1 MEFYFEI
8 CLFLKRFCRLSFGLK
23 HGFLLPFTLLIA
35 VLLVFSGTAFSQKSK
50 KQLEK
55 EKKENLRKIEQTN
68 EILKEVKKEKKA
80 SLSQLKVL
88 RQQTRLKEQTIGSI
102 QDELG
107 ILQGDIQHLQSEEE
121 QMAFTLQKIR
131 KEYAAMVYAA
141 SKASISNQLIFLF
154 ASETFNQ
161 FLMRIQYLRYYAD
174 ARRRQ
179 AEQIRIMSLNLNQQK
194 LKLAMV
200 KEGKE
205 NLLVHEEKEKIQLET
220 LKEDQ
225 KKVVSQLSE
234 REQDLKEKIDKHK
247 AALNRL
253 ERMISDLVKAEIRR
267 SHTTVGPPKPNRDDE
282 TIEDKMSLT
291 PEGKLISK
299 SFSGNKNRLVWPVQ
313 NGFISSSFGK
323 HEHPVLK
330 RVYVD
335 NLGIDISTRS
345 GEKVRSVF
353 EGTVGLVGSVPG
365 MDGQIVMIRHGEY
378 FTVYSGLR
386 NVSVNAGDKVKMK
399 QVLGEVLKDEED
411 GAVLQFQIWKNNK
424 RLDPE
429 DWLAN
434 E

>member
-1 MEFYFEI
+1 MKFYFEI
-8 CLFLKRFCRLSFGLK
+8 PALLKILLRINFPDFSKIALRIGLAVWLF
-23 HGFLLPFTLLIA
+23 A
-35 VLLVFSGTAFSQKSK
+35 LVSYPCPAQKSK

-55 EKKENLRKIEQTN
+55 EKKENLRKIEQAN
-68 EILKEVKKEKKA
+68 EILREVKMEKKA

-88 RQQTRLKEQTIGSI
+88 KQQTRLKERTINSI

-107 ILQGDIQHLQSEEE
+107 ILQGDIHHLQSEEE
-121 QMAFTLQKIR
+121 QMAYTLQRIK
-131 KEYAAMVYAA
+131 KEYASMVYAA
-141 SKASISNQLIFLF
+141 SKASISNQLIYLF

-161 FLMRIQYLRYYAD
+161 FFMRIQYLRFYSE
-174 ARRRQ
+174 ARRQQ
-179 AEQIRIMSLNLNQQK
+179 AEQIRVVSQNLNQQK
-194 LKLAMV
+194 LKLAEV
-200 KEGKE
+200 KAGKE
-205 NLLVHEEKEKIQLET
+205 VLLVNEEQEKKQLEN

-225 KKVVSQLSE
+225 KKVVNQLSE
-234 REQDLKEKIDKHK
+234 REQELKDKIDRHK

-267 SHTTVGPPKPNRDDE
+267 SRAVAGPPSPRGDDE
-282 TIEDKMSLT
+282 NLEQKMVLT

-299 SFSGNKNRLVWPVQ
+299 SFAGNKNRLAWPVS
-313 NGFISSSFGK
+313 NGFISSGFGR

-335 NLGIDISTRS
+335 NLGVDISTRA

-365 MDGQIVMIRHGEY
+365 MEGQIVMIRHGEY
-378 FTVYSGLR
+378 FTVYSGLK
-386 NVSVNAGDKVKMK
+386 NVGVSAGDKVRMK
-399 QVLGEVLKDEED
+399 QVLGEVVRDEED

-424 RLDPE
+424 RMDPE

-434 E
+434 D